1 MNSNQTPAP
10 GSSHDG
16 DHHDRR
22 TPVSPFRL
30 PHESGGTTPRAAR
43 RIAPAVAP
51 SPSTGS
57 DDVQRVARRRTSARR
72 TVSGLSVGLVLA
84 TGVGVGAL
92 TWAAQQAGA
101 GTTAAATTT
110 GTSSG
115 VTTDSTASDDST
127 VTDDSTATDD
137 STSDDSTT
145 GTASTTSSTGT
156 TSSGV
161 TVTAASGTA
170 NAGTNAS

>member
-1 MNSNQTPAP
+1 MNSNQTPIP

-16 DHHDRR
+16 DHHDRS
-22 TPVSPFRL
+22 TPVTPFRL

-101 GTTAAATTT
+101 GATTAAATT

-115 VTTDSTASDDST
+115 ATTDSIATTDSTT
-127 VTDDSTATDD
+127 TDG
-137 STSDDSTT
+137 TT
-145 GTASTTSSTGT
+145 GNASTTSSTGT
-156 TSSGV
+156 TSPAV